1 MNTDLVSVIIPC
13 YNATSYLRACVESV
27 LRQTYQN
34 IEILIIDDC
43 STQTETH
50 QVLCELELS
59 DSRIKIFYLNKNA
72 GPAVARNIGIA
83 HAHGRYIAFCDSDD
97 MWHPV
102 KLERQIAFMQEKRCA
117 LCSSSYYIVNE
128 ANSIIGIFHSPS
140 KITYQMYK
148 RDNKIGCLTAIYD
161 TKQLGKKYYMPLINK
176 RQDWGLFMRILKD
189 IKICYPVTQPLA
201 YYRKH
206 QNSISS
212 NKTSLITYNISI
224 YKQVLGYSTLKAC
237 LFFLF
242 GFLPTYFIKVAK
254 VKWDS
259 YRLRKKQTL
268 NINVDY

>member
-34 IEILIIDDC
+34 LEILIIDDC
-43 STQTETH
+43 STQAETH

-161 TKQLGKKYYMPLINK
+161 TKLLGKKYYMPLINK

-224 YKQVLGYSTLKAC
+224 YKQILGYATLKAC

>member
-13 YNATSYLRACVESV
+13 YNAGRYLRACVESV
-27 LRQTYQN
+27 LRQTYQI

-43 STQTETH
+43 STQEETH
-50 QVLCELELS
+50 KVLDELEQT
-59 DSRIKIFYLNKNA
+59 DSRIKIFYLDKNS
-72 GPAVARNIGIA
+72 GPAVARNEGIIRA
-83 HAHGRYIAFCDSDD
+83 QGRYIAFCDSDD
-97 MWHPV
+97 MWHPA
-102 KLERQIAFMQEKRCA
+102 KLERQIALMQEKRCA

-161 TKQLGKKYYMPLINK
+161 TKQLGKKYYMPIINK

-212 NKTSLITYNISI
+212 NKTSLIRYNISI
-224 YKQVLGYSTLKAC
+224 YKQILGYSTLKAC
-237 LFFLF
+237 LFFLY
-242 GFLPTYFIKVAK
+242 GFLPTYSIKVAK